1 MGARSGIPACQKNS
15 QILAGAVGDEA
26 EVFAEAKGGDTLL
39 EGGAAA
45 VEQALE
51 KGFETEGAGD
61 VVFDLGEFFG
71 GEFFPA
77 RADRGIVAEAAEEE
91 LDFAEGEA
99 HLAGKA
105 DQ

>member
-1 MGARSGIPACQKNS
+1 MLLQFRCASAHQVCMGARSGIPACQKNS

-51 KGFETEGAGD
+51 KGFESEGAGD
-61 VVFDLGEFFG
+61 EL
-71 GEFFPA
+71 
-77 RADRGIVAEAAEEE
+77 EEKPV
-91 LDFAEGEA
+91 GVSVP
-99 HLAGKA
+99 KKRNIPRRKNRP
-105 DQ
+105 

>member
-1 MGARSGIPACQKNS
+1 MLLQFRCASAHQVCMGARSGIPACQKNS

-45 VEQALE
+45 GEQALE

-61 VVFDLGEFFG
+61 VVFDLGEIVG
-71 GEFFPA
+71 GRSFPI
-77 RADRGIVAEAAEEE
+77 DSDLCLVAQAA
-91 LDFAEGEA
+91 A
-99 HLAGKA
+99 
-105 DQ
+105 Q